1 MENKFDYLEEIGGEL
16 VIKSEFLTKLA
27 ELKKAKE
34 DAEKELKKL
43 TGGIVNE
50 LKTQYTDTTRV
61 GNYNLVFKGGTYGVV
76 FDEETFKR
84 ENIVEYIKYLK
95 PAYSTPTSALVSAV
109 RTKKGE

>member
-50 LKTQYTDTTRV
+50 LKTQYTETTRV
-61 GNYNLVFKGGTYGVV
+61 GDYNLVFKGGTYGVV
-76 FDEETFKR
+76 FDEETFKQ
-84 ENIVEYIKYLK
+84 ENPVLWITYLK
-95 PAYSTPTSALVSAV
+95 PTYSTQTSALVSALRV
-109 RTKKGE
+109 KKGE